1 MPQITANHL
10 QFEYESFGAESG
22 SAILLIMGLGA
33 QLGRW
38 NIELCEAL
46 VRRGYRVIRFDNR
59 DCGLSSK
66 IDAAGVPDLGRAL
79 RIGVPLQDP
88 PYTLED
94 MATDCVCLLT
104 ALGIERAHIV
114 GASMGGAIAQLV
126 AALYPQRT
134 LSLTSIM
141 STSSHPDLPPPTP
154 AAAHALMAPLPAT
167 RDRESLIEDAMKRQL
182 AVASPEY
189 PSCPQRMRAQLVEE
203 HERGYYPRGVARQL
217 AAFLASGDRR
227 ALLATIQAPTLVL
240 HGAEDPLIPVACG
253 HDVAAHIPGAR
264 MRVIEGMA
272 HDFPLALTEVFVDAI
287 DGVARKAGNRPETR
301 PADTIC
307 Q

>member
-1 MPQITANHL
+1 MPQVTANNL
-10 QFEYESFGAESG
+10 QIEYESFGDES
-22 SAILLIMGLGA
+22 APTILLIMGLGA

-38 NIELCEAL
+38 NIELCQAL
-46 VRRGYRVIRFDNR
+46 VDRGYRVIRFDNR

-66 IDAAGVPDLGRAL
+66 LDAAGVPDIGAAL
-79 RIGVPLQDP
+79 RRGMPLTAA
-88 PYTLED
+88 YTLED
-94 MATDCVCLLT
+94 MAADCVGLLD
-104 ALGIERAHIV
+104 ALGIPQAHIV
-114 GASMGGAIAQLV
+114 GASMGGAIAQIV

-154 AAAHALMAPLPAT
+154 AAAQALFAPLPAT
-167 RDRESLIEDAMKRQL
+167 RDQESLVEDAIRRQL

-189 PSCPQRMRAQLVEE
+189 PSCPQRLRSLFVEE
-203 HERGYYPRGVARQL
+203 HERGFHPRGVTRQL

-227 ALLATIQAPTLVL
+227 KLLATIRVPTLVL
-240 HGAEDPLIPVACG
+240 HGADDPLIPVACG

-272 HDFPLALTEVFVDAI
+272 HDFPLALTEVFAEAI
-287 DGVARKAGNRPETR
+287 TTVAKAM
-301 PADTIC
+301 DH
-307 Q
+307 